1 MQTKTKLKGM
11 STFSYEMKLTDQG
24 SQIKNATTEEIIQ
37 FSPFNILNGAA
48 QMEAKYGY
56 SNNVL
61 ELILSTNP
69 HEKD

>member
-1 MQTKTKLKGM
+1 M

-24 SQIKNATTEEIIQ
+24 SQIKNATAEEIIQ

-48 QMEAKYGY
+48 QMEARYAY

-61 ELILSTNP
+61 EPSQ
-69 HEKD
+69 HKSS